1 MLLKQGIPVTIGNIR
16 LVDVAKNIGRTTGA
30 SYNIWPAQEDFH
42 RELAIEL
49 AEQADWLETGY
60 SGADTDAMI
69 LAGAGLPDV
78 IRVFANQYLEAVAS
92 GREFLTF
99 IHFWSVALDD
109 PPVRAAIR
117 KGYDGFQEKLKCS
130 YETLL
135 AHYGLEMTPPFTVD
149 DLTVSMA
156 AVTEGFLLR
165 YSVDPDRV
173 RTDLRREDR
182 PDAPDGW
189 SLYGCALERT
199 ITAMT
204 RPITSLA
211 H

>member
-1 MLLKQGIPVTIGNIR
+1 MLLRQGIPVTIGNIR

-42 RELAIEL
+42 RELAIQIT
-49 AEQADWLETGY
+49 EQSDWVE
-60 SGADTDAMI
+60 SGFSTVEIDAMVASKAS
-69 LAGAGLPDV
+69 LTDV
-78 IRVFANQYLEAVAS
+78 IRVTANQYLQAVAS

-99 IHFWSVALDD
+99 VHFWSVSLDD

-117 KGYDGFQEKLKCS
+117 KGYEGFQQKLNVS
-130 YETLL
+130 YELLL
-135 AHYGLEMTPPFTVD
+135 ATYELEMVEPFTVD
-149 DLTVSMA
+149 DLTVTMA

-173 RTDLRREDR
+173 RTDLHRPDR
-182 PDAPDGW
+182 PEAPDGW
-189 SLYGCALERT
+189 SLYGCALEQT

-204 RPITSLA
+204 RPA
-211 H
+211 K